1 MQACRELILGRM
13 SSPLPTAASV
23 LGLCDDFHVETLEM
37 QVSDSSMWT
46 STVYIFH
53 VRRSG
58 PLLTIE
64 NAGRAE
70 YRDDAR
76 RQAVAAGLAAIAD
89 IDPADY

>member
-1 MQACRELILGRM
+1 M